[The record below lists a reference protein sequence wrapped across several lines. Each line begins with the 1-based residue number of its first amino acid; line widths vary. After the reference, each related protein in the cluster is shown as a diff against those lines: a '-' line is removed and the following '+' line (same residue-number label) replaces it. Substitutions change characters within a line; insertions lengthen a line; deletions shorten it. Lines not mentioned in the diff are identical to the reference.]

1 MRRFPL
7 IAILALAACAP
18 KGAKTPKD
26 NFDADARSGPD
37 SKRSTAQK
45 LDVNKPHTDEVNY
58 QQQDRT
64 DWYEVELKG
73 KPQQPV
79 LTTVINWDNV
89 NSDVNVDVFD
99 AFGAQ
104 IAASPVRGKGEKQK
118 TLYVPIPQP
127 GTYYIRVTA
136 PSKMDG
142 TVYTMEAQWQEPA
155 AVAVA
160 PTPPPPQ
167 DTPAPP
173 PNESG
178 EKPHHHVSHEPRE
191 PHEKPSGET
200 IQARV
205 VSAYREGAA
214 LMLYI
219 DKGSAAGIK
228 AGDSGMVL
236 QGSGGEDPV
245 DGGTFRVIKVIDA
258 NKCVGSS
265 SMHSLGKNNRVAITL
280 GR

>member
-1 MRRFPL
+1 MRRIPL
-7 IAILALAACAP
+7 IALLALAACGP
-18 KGAKTPKD
+18 KSGSKTPKD

-37 SKRSTAQK
+37 SKRSSAQK
-45 LDVNKPHTDEVNY
+45 LDINKPHTDEVNY

-79 LTTVINWDNV
+79 LTTIINWDNA

-127 GTYYIRVTA
+127 GTYFIRVTA
-136 PSKMDG
+136 PTKTDG

-160 PTPPPPQ
+160 PPPPREEPPPP
-167 DTPAPP
+167 P
-173 PNESG
+173 E
-178 EKPHHHVSHEPRE
+178 EKPKHRATHEPRE
-191 PHEKPSGET
+191 VHEKPAGES

-205 VSAYREGAA
+205 VSAYREGAS
-214 LMLYI
+214 LMMYI

-228 AGDSGMVL
+228 QGDSGVVL
-236 QGSGGEDPV
+236 QGAGGEDPV
-245 DGGTFRVIKVIDA
+245 DGGNFRIVKVIDA
-258 NKCVGSS
+258 NKSVGASTL
-265 SMHSLGKNNRVAITL
+265 HSLGKNNRVAITL